1 MTDLIK
7 QKQQFRQRAL
17 KACKTAHMHDKA
29 HAATQ
34 LAAQF
39 MACSMVR
46 NFLTAETI
54 IGGYVATGHE
64 IDPTDLLKQAAR
76 LDMQCALPI
85 ITADMGSD
93 ADTGEMVFKSYQFGD
108 QLNTGKFGILE
119 PSAQADSLVPQL
131 ILVPLIAFDKACNRL
146 GRGGGHYDRY
156 LKKWRAHNR
165 AQGKKLGKAQANMAI
180 GLAYEAQGMP
190 AVPCQPHDEALD
202 MIITPTNIV
211 RPTQK
216 VRP

>member
-85 ITADMGSD
+85 ITADMGSA

-119 PSAQADSLVPQL
+119 PSADADSLVPQL
-131 ILVPLIAFDKACNRL
+131 LLVPLIAFDKACNRL

-156 LKKWRAHNR
+156 LKKWRAHN
-165 AQGKKLGKAQANMAI
+165 KAQANMAI

>member
-17 KACKTAHMHDKA
+17 KACKTAHMPDKA
-29 HAATQ
+29 QAATQ

-39 MACSMVR
+39 MACPMVR
-46 NFLTAETI
+46 NFLTTGTI

-85 ITADMGSD
+85 TDSDM
-93 ADTGEMVFKSYQFGD
+93 GEMVFKSYQFGD

-119 PSAQADSLVPQL
+119 PSADADSLVPQL
-131 ILVPLIAFDKACNRL
+131 LLVPLIAFDKACNRL

-202 MIITPTNIV
+202 MIITPANIV